1 MADHLTIPIV
11 RDLDALGTDR
21 LEVEVDS
28 VAQVDRVALWG
39 PERNSIGFGFGSS
52 AAGGFGFGC
61 GYGAALA
68 FGEGGFGY
76 GYFGQ
81 GAAILDQLTLAQF
94 AAADY
99 SVRTRSHDV
108 AGNVGAWS
116 TAVTIAHR
124 PAPPAPTAPTVT
136 AGVLSWSWSDP

>member
-28 VAQVDRVALWG
+28 AAQVDRVALWG

-61 GYGAALA
+61 GFGAALA

-76 GYFGQ
+76 GWFGQ
-81 GAAILDQLTLAQF
+81 GAAILDQTTLSSF
-94 AAADY
+94 TAADY